1 MFKVSRRLDY
11 GVILMVALAKQG
23 DDKPQPTGALAEALD
38 IPLPFLHQIGHAL
51 MQAKLIKASPGP
63 RGGIRLARPAGEI
76 SLLDIVDTLEG
87 ALSVIPCSICQ
98 DECERKDVCYSRL
111 AWNSLQ
117 QVVTDHLAQI
127 RLTDLA
133 QAKDVDSLL
142 KLTNR

>member
-23 DDKPQPTGALAEALD
+23 DEKPQPTSALAEALD

-76 SLLDIVDTLEG
+76 SLLDIVETLEG
-87 ALSVIPCSICQ
+87 SLTVIPCAVCQ
-98 DECERKDVCYSRL
+98 DDCDRKAVCYSRL
-111 AWNSLQ
+111 AWDSLQ
-117 QVVTDHLAQI
+117 NVVTDHLAKI
-127 RLTDLA
+127 HLTDLVM
-133 QAKDVDSLL
+133 AKDVDTLL
-142 KLTNR
+142 NLSNR